1 MASSTTRP
9 KYLVFLTS
17 NAGKLREFQAVMSNV
32 PGLALTNRG
41 DIDIDE
47 IQGTIGEIARD
58 KASKGAQATGGP
70 VLTEDTAL
78 EFKALNGLP
87 GPYIKYFLISL
98 GHEGLNN
105 LLAAYEDK
113 TITSVC
119 TFAYCA
125 GPGQQPI
132 LFQGRTDGKLVPAR
146 GPSNFGWDPCFEYK
160 GQTYAEMDKEEK
172 NKISH
177 RGKALEKLKAWLAG
191 GDVETL

>member
-9 KYLVFLTS
+9 KHLAFLTS

-32 PGLALTNRG
+32 PDLTVTNRG
-41 DIDIDE
+41 DVDIDE
-47 IQGTIGEIARD
+47 IQGTIEEIARD

-78 EFKALNGLP
+78 EFKALKGLP
-87 GPYIKYFLISL
+87 GPYIKYFLMSL
-98 GHEGLNN
+98 GHEGLNK

-146 GPSNFGWDPCFEYK
+146 GPSNFGWDPCFEYQ

-191 GDVETL
+191 GEVETL